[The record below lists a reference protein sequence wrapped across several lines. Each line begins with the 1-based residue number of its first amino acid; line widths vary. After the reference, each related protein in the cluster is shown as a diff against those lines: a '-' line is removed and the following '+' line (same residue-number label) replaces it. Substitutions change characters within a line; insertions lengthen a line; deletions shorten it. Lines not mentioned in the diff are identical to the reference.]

1 MRLVGAEKLTR
12 QQVEETLAN
21 GGRLVFFE
29 YCVSLIVVT
38 LRCPSPVYL
47 LRAGDYG
54 LLRGLPY
61 TLVSAVFGWW
71 GLPMGL
77 VYTPLTLMTN
87 LSGGRDVTAE
97 ADTLLLLA
105 YADAPEA

>member
-1 MRLVGAEKLTR
+1 MRLVGADKMSR
-12 QQVEETLAN
+12 QQFEATLRA
-21 GGRLVFFE
+21 GGRLVFYE
-29 YCVSLIVVT
+29 YCVSLLVVT

-47 LRAGDYG
+47 LQPGEAGVW
-54 LLRGLPY
+54 RGLPY
-61 TLVSAVFGWW
+61 SLVSFLFGWW

-97 ADTLLLLA
+97 ADTLLMLA
-105 YADAPEA
+105 CADAPEA